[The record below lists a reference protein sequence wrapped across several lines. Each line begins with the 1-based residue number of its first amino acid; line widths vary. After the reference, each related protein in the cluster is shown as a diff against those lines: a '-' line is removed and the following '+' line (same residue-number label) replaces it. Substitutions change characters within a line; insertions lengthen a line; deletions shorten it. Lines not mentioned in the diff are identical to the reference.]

1 MMLSHAEEGG
11 AGGEAR
17 AATRSAALFEACS
30 VTQVSS
36 IAALAGAAALLSAP
50 PPPSASGDRGL
61 VCITTSGGGG
71 SLLADQAADRG
82 IALAGAPDGT
92 WGGET
97 ARVIEGFKG
106 AGLIRN
112 PVDGG
117 NLAGWARLETL
128 LHAIEADGH
137 DGPLVMFSHMLPQ
150 ESVDRTAADYLIS
163 RRQRTGLPLVVVAP
177 GGLRPAIEAHYRDNG
192 ALVFGDIASCFDSL
206 DAWRQERVFEARE
219 FEARGPE
226 GICEPVASEP
236 DLQAAVEAALGGL
249 GAGAF
254 LSELESAKLLR
265 MAGAPMVE
273 TRVVASQDEAI
284 AAAGACG
291 FPVVLKGLA
300 PGVAHKH
307 DAGLVMLGLS
317 DEAALGAAFADL
329 AQRMAGQGTIILQP
343 MARGRAELIL
353 GSSHE
358 EGLGHFLLLG
368 LGGVNAELFNSTIL
382 IPAFVDDERLRGLVA
397 ASVAGRLIAR
407 VAPADGQAVLEGVVQ
422 TLRALRGLLQQ
433 CGDLIGSVDI
443 NPLLVTQAGCL
454 AVDALVIRR

>member
-1 MMLSHAEEGG
+1 MVEVPAHYSSQTCAECGVVE
-11 AGGEAR
+11 
-17 AATRSAALFEACS
+17 
-30 VTQVSS
+30 VST
-36 IAALAGAAALLSAP
+36 IEALAGAAALLSAP
-50 PPPSASGDRGL
+50 PPRSVSGDRGL

-92 WGGET
+92 WGGST
-97 ARVIEGFKG
+97 AEVIEGFKG

-150 ESVDRTAADYLIS
+150 ESVDRTAADYLIA
-163 RRQRTGLPLVVVAP
+163 RRERTGLPLVVVAP

-206 DAWRQERVFEARE
+206 AAWRQERDFEAR
-219 FEARGPE
+219 RLE
-226 GICEPVASEP
+226 GSCAPVAAEP
-236 DLQAAVEAALGGL
+236 GLREAVAVALSQLSPGG
-249 GAGAF
+249 F
-254 LSELESAKLLR
+254 LSELESARLLR

-273 TRVVASQDEAI
+273 TRVVASRDEAI
-284 AAAGACG
+284 AAARASG

-307 DAGLVMLGLS
+307 DAGLVKLGLA
-317 DEAALGAAFADL
+317 DETALGAAFDDL
-329 AQRMAGQGTIILQP
+329 ARRMAEQGTIILQP

-353 GSSHE
+353 GASHE

-382 IPAFVDDERLRGLVA
+382 IPAFVDDERLRALVA
-397 ASVAGRLIAR
+397 SSVAGKLIAR
-407 VAPADGQAVLEGVVQ
+407 VAPGDGQAAFEGVVH
-422 TLRALRGLLQQ
+422 TLRALRGLLEH
-433 CGDLIGSVDI
+433 CGDLIGSIDI
-443 NPLLVTQAGCL
+443 NPLLVTDAGCL